1 MAAQQDEFE
10 KVIGPV
16 SIEALLN
23 ALVET
28 GGVSLQ
34 VEQAEAEREPIVL
47 MEQHSGQMLVVDLSS
62 VTHLLAELEEGT
74 RFCLSGQTEGKLVR
88 TSPLVLTETR
98 RSGGRF
104 LCCCEYPE
112 YLEVL
117 QRRES
122 FRAELRMGMEVI
134 ATLYGEDDM
143 AVQGDLRDLSQDG
156 CQLELP
162 MAASGLLA
170 SASSPLKI
178 EFHFPDGTHF
188 LADVTPCHQK
198 TDADHKL
205 LRLGCRFYDCSTEQ
219 ERQIWYFVCEIERE
233 AARYKKDVQGARLP
247 SPLFEPKE
255 GKSTANENIGRRDVK
270 RYATPMAR
278 RLVKVAAYLD
288 AQMLTL
294 QQGSD
299 IDSRQ
304 LSRYTDRLLVLHDE
318 DREALLF
325 ASRCMTP
332 EPLLV
337 RHGLAV
343 AIHLLDLVGKN
354 IPGDVRKAIAASAL
368 VHDLGKALVPQVLFK
383 SANFEAPHRQTL
395 SEHVPLLLDRLKN
408 CTWLS
413 GKIATAVIGGINER
427 MDGSGYPAG
436 LIGDELHELAR
447 ASAIVD
453 VVEAMRR
460 NRIDRPARTVQE
472 IYRHLLRHP
481 HQFDPRWMRRYVQHF
496 KVLPIG
502 SLVRFSSDQLAW
514 IQRIDGQGNPVEV
527 QLTQVNE
534 SPTREN
540 LGASIR
546 GNVLE
551 KLGKP
556 VGEVAVST

>member
-10 KVIGPV
+10 KVTGAA

-28 GGVSLQ
+28 GGVSLRL
-34 VEQAEAEREPIVL
+34 EQAEAGREPMLL
-47 MEQHSGQMLVVDLSS
+47 MEQHSAQMLVMDLSS
-62 VTHLLAELEEGT
+62 VAHLLEELEEGAPF
-74 RFCLSGQTEGKLVR
+74 RLSGQTEGKLVR
-88 TSPLVLTETR
+88 TPPLVLTETR

-104 LCCCEYPE
+104 LCCCEYPD
-112 YLEVL
+112 YLDVL
-117 QRRES
+117 QRREA
-122 FRAELRMGMEVI
+122 FRAELRMGMAVV
-134 ATLYGEDDM
+134 ATLYDDEGM

-170 SASSPLKI
+170 SCPPLLKV
-178 EFHFPDGTHF
+178 ELHFPDGTHF

-198 TDADHKL
+198 TDADHRL
-205 LRLGCRFYDCSTEQ
+205 LRLGCRFHGCSTQQ
-219 ERQIWYFVCEIERE
+219 ERRLWYFVCEIERE
-233 AARYKKDVQGARLP
+233 AARYKKEGQGGRLP
-247 SPLFEPKE
+247 SALFEPQK
-255 GKSTANENIGRRDVK
+255 GKNTANEAIGRRDLK
-270 RYATPMAR
+270 RYATPMTQ

-288 AQMLTL
+288 AQMLAL
-294 QQGSD
+294 QQGRD
-299 IDSRQ
+299 IESRQ

-343 AIHLLDLVGKN
+343 AIHLLDLVGRN

-368 VHDLGKALVPQVLFK
+368 VHDLGKVLVPQLLFK
-383 SANFEAPHRQTL
+383 AASFEAPHRQTL
-395 SEHVPLLLDRLKN
+395 SEHVPLLLERLKH

-436 LIGDELHELAR
+436 LVGDELHELAR

-460 NRIDRPARTVQE
+460 DRIDRPARTVQE

-481 HQFDPRWMRRYVQHF
+481 QQFDPRWMKRYVQHF

-514 IQRIDGQGNPVEV
+514 IQRLDDQGNPVEV
-527 QLTQVNE
+527 QLTQVSE

-540 LGASIR
+540 LGTLIR

-551 KLGKP
+551 SLGKP